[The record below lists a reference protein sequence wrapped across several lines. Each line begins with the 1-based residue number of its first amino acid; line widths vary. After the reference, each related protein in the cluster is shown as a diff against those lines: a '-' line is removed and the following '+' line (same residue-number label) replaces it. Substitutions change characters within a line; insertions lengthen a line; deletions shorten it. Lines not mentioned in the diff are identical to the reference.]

1 MAKKEL
7 VDLSWV
13 WHCTSDPK
21 NVLDYYFLV
30 EDKIMANA
38 LNHATA
44 QGARGMLNKLSDL
57 GLFELGD
64 INRSPNKADQE
75 MWDATFKEDDE

>member
-7 VDLSWV
+7 VDLSWM

-21 NVLDYYFLV
+21 NVIDYNYLV
-30 EDKIMANA
+30 EDIRMAKPM
-38 LNHATA
+38 NHAAA
-44 QGARGMLNKLSDL
+44 QGARGILNKLSDL
-57 GLFELGD
+57 ELFTLND